1 MDFLKRLFGVK
12 SSSNTSPVVAPN
24 TGAMAPQLPTS
35 GSGSGTGSIVG
46 GRRRAG
52 RQTRRNRNRKQ
63 NRK

>member
-46 GRRRAG
+46 GRRRG